1 MKVYNSYNYFY
12 LNIGFN
18 VLIVIPYIIIA
29 YEIYP
34 EFVSTLTKMMVSL
47 YINSY
52 KEKSIQL
59 YNQAKRVINLRKYP
73 KTASVLYE
81 YYTQYLYAHLKIKD
95 PKNIP
100 PIYYESIINEMKLNV
115 LPEDIQ
121 SGIVCLNMIDKEYNI
136 QFILETLK
144 RWNIK
149 QNNRNI
155 DDSTLYKY
163 NNDLF
168 FFIRE
173 YFISIFHESSF
184 LANTLNTYFHL
195 KCINYK
201 LYIFS
206 L

>member
-1 MKVYNSYNYFY
+1 M
-12 LNIGFN
+12 NIGFN

-81 YYTQYLYAHLKIKD
+81 YYTQYLYAYLKIKD

-168 FFIRE
+168 FLLENILYPFFMKVAFLLIHLTLIFI
-173 YFISIFHESSF
+173 
-184 LANTLNTYFHL
+184 
-195 KCINYK
+195 
-201 LYIFS
+201 
-206 L
+206 

>member
-155 DDSTLYKY
+155 DDSALYKY

-168 FFIRE
+168 FLLENILYPFFMKVAFLLIHLTLIFI
-173 YFISIFHESSF
+173 
-184 LANTLNTYFHL
+184 
-195 KCINYK
+195 
-201 LYIFS
+201 
-206 L
+206 

>member
-1 MKVYNSYNYFY
+1 M
-12 LNIGFN
+12 NIGFN

-121 SGIVCLNMIDKEYNI
+121 SGIVCLNMIDREYNI

-144 RWNIK
+144 RWNIE

-163 NNDLF
+163 SNDLF
-168 FFIRE
+168 FLLENIL
-173 YFISIFHESSF
+173 YPF
-184 LANTLNTYFHL
+184 LMKVAFLLIHLTLI
-195 KCINYK
+195 CI
-201 LYIFS
+201 
-206 L
+206 